1 MTLSGV
7 AGPARGA
14 SGVRTLHTHDALRS
28 DYGYVI
34 VGAGSAGCVLAHRIG
49 EAGHRVLLIE
59 AGGPATLPA
68 IAHPP
73 DWPQLQGSAVDWRYV
88 TVPQVGLG
96 GRVVACP
103 RGKVLGGSSAINA
116 LAYQTGVT
124 FKVTS
129 VGGE

>member
-28 DYGYVI
+28 DYDYVI

-73 DWPQLQGSAVDWRYV
+73 DWPQLQGSAVAEPSLNGLHWRIEF
-88 TVPQVGLG
+88 P
-96 GRVVACP
+96 VAGNVQ
-103 RGKVLGGSSAINA
+103 RA
-116 LAYQTGVT
+116 
-124 FKVTS
+124 
-129 VGGE
+129 